1 MTAPAPEPSSAPASG
16 PAEVHRVCTRFHA
29 AVELIGARWS
39 GAVLRVLF
47 TGAHRFADIRAA
59 VPGVSDTMLT
69 QRLRELE
76 REGLLTREVLAT
88 SPVRVEYHLTP
99 KGAELEPAF
108 HALMTWSHRWIPL
121 PTGTTDPDDVTP
133 PAPPAQP

>member
-1 MTAPAPEPSSAPASG
+1 MTAPALEPT
-16 PAEVHRVCTRFHA
+16 EVHRVCTRFHA

-39 GAVLRVLF
+39 GAVLRAMF

-76 REGLLTREVLAT
+76 REGLLTRQVLAT
-88 SPVRVEYHLTP
+88 SPVRVEYHLTA
-99 KGAELEPAF
+99 KGAELEPVF
-108 HALMTWSHRWIPL
+108 DTLITWSHRWIPL
-121 PTGTTDPDDVTP
+121 PTGTTDPDDATP
-133 PAPPAQP
+133 PAPPALP